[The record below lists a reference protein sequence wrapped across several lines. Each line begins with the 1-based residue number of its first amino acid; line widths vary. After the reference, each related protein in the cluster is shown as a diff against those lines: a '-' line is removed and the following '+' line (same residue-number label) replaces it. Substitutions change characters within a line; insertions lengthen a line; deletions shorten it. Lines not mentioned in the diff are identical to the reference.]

1 MNNDAVPRSSARI
14 PDRLSPPA
22 IGPNN
27 DTNDAEAG
35 THGRS
40 RSRQRSRSSNGRQH
54 KRRSKK
60 KQNPGLA
67 KKLGFLTHLLKTLD
81 LVIFAELSSMYY
93 MECSMLKF
101 ILRAIPQYMYLS
113 PKDESFALLMPAT
126 HIHVLVILVPNILC
140 MLSHLFDTL
149 PLGPEYHRGY
159 QHGGMI
165 IDFVGQM
172 PSSYRLYYLLFDLII
187 LAIQSL
193 MLSIHNQREGL
204 RVALKTFRPLSN
216 RVLEPIPGRSPE
228 DLDAEE
234 RGVSRHESGVTV
246 NETDEIELQQ
256 LDRQGNGE
264 GNGEGADERYDRS
277 EQLQAVTG
285 DNSNDESLRTH
296 LSDIMSS
303 GNAVLNEYHVIHTMK
318 TALMK
323 TGGSTAL
330 SLQAIG
336 YRATMARIRT
346 RRRGA
351 TLRNQMTR
359 PSN

>member
-1 MNNDAVPRSSARI
+1 MNNDAAPNSSARI
-14 PDRLSPPA
+14 PDRLSPPGT
-22 IGPNN
+22 GPNN
-27 DTNDAEAG
+27 DTNDAEAD
-35 THGRS
+35 THERS
-40 RSRQRSRSSNGRQH
+40 RSRQRSRS

-81 LVIFAELSSMYY
+81 LVVFAELSSMYY
-93 MECSMLKF
+93 MECSMLMF
-101 ILRAIPQYMYLS
+101 MARAIPQYMYLS

-126 HIHVLVILVPNILC
+126 HIHVLVILVPNLMCILG
-140 MLSHLFDTL
+140 HLFDPL
-149 PLGPEYHRGY
+149 ALGPDYHRGY
-159 QHGGMI
+159 QHGGMF

-172 PSSYRLYYLLFDLII
+172 PSQSRLYYILFDLVI

-234 RGVSRHESGVTV
+234 RGVSRHESGVTF

-264 GNGEGADERYDRS
+264 GPDDRS
-277 EQLQAVTG
+277 EPLQAATG
-285 DNSNDESLRTH
+285 DDPNDESLRTH

-346 RRRGA
+346 RRRGT
-351 TLRNQMTR
+351 TLRNQITR
-359 PSN
+359 PSD